1 METAA
6 ARPTLEQRL
15 AVVRPQCKMLTEIVV
30 RSLTGLR
37 GYGGGGGHPGAAPGH
52 GELVCDIFYFSK
64 EFLRYGKIGGTR
76 GDGGG
81 AGQRLAV
88 VRSAP
93 CKCLIEHLR
102 ASEMLSNPLF
112 MYLRRVW
119 GSGCEPFQ
127 SGRCLSTTLNPKPWQ
142 QTCKCGLETR
152 SRSAVSRC
160 PQQMQRLGRILRSC

>member
-1 METAA
+1 MDMAA
-6 ARPTLEQRL
+6 GA
-15 AVVRPQCKMLTEIVV
+15 
-30 RSLTGLR
+30 
-37 GYGGGGGHPGAAPGH
+37 GHPGAAPGH

-127 SGRCLSTTLNPKPWQ
+127 SGRCLAADMQMRPRDTQHVCS
-142 QTCKCGLETR
+142 
-152 SRSAVSRC
+152 
-160 PQQMQRLGRILRSC
+160 QQMSSPIYFQTQINQLLFLITLKI